1 MSRNAL
7 VVAAVCLST
16 MFAGCGGSTA
26 DSMFA
31 KAADTKAKRLGTL
44 YMQFQ
49 VQNMNHRLRGPSNQT
64 EFEEFIRKQNAE
76 GLARIGVDKDKIA
89 ELFVSSRDNLPF
101 KIRWEV
107 QTFARGPAQPVVFE
121 QEGVD
126 GNYVVGFTGF
136 LEKEVDRSE
145 YDRLWSGAADDG
157 S

>member
-1 MSRNAL
+1 MYRCAL
-7 VVAAVCLST
+7 VIAAVCVTVWLT
-16 MFAGCGGSTA
+16 GCGGSNA

-31 KAADTKAKRLGTL
+31 AAADTNAKRLGTL

-49 VQNMNHRLRGPSNQT
+49 VQNMKNRLCGPSDQA
-64 EFEEFIRKQNAE
+64 EFEAFIRSQNDE
-76 GLARIGVDKDKIA
+76 GLARIGVDKSKIA
-89 ELFVSSRDNLPF
+89 ELFTSSRDNLPF

-126 GNYVVGFTGF
+126 GKYVVGFTGF
-136 LEKEVDRSE
+136 LEKEVDQAE
-145 YDRLWSGAADDG
+145 YDRLWSGEADDG